1 MSIGSHL
8 APPGSS
14 RDCPVVRCGMHYRA
28 SAWLEQGEV
37 ETLKDWLPAIEY
49 ARGKT
54 WRGCTCQLYERI
66 KAAVA

>member
-8 APPGSS
+8 APPGST
-14 RDCPVVRCGMHYRA
+14 DCPVVRCGMHYRA
-28 SAWLEQGEV
+28 SAWLAQGEF

-66 KAAVA
+66 KAAVT